1 MGKNFK
7 LEIIMKNLNKEDKLG
22 KILFIISII
31 TLLYVSY
38 IGFTKLGMWYDE
50 IYSLGMV
57 KSPFND
63 FINFAF
69 LDVHPPLYYLIFK
82 VFYKIGVFLGI
93 NPIIVGK
100 FTSLLPFYLI
110 LVLAATKVRKNWG
123 YLTAGLFAFCIVSM
137 PQLMNFAVELRMYSW
152 GLFFV
157 TASFIYAYDILNKN
171 STWKS
176 WGILTLL
183 TIASAYTHYF
193 SAIASF
199 VIYLFLLADL
209 IRNNKKELKKYFTS
223 AIIAI
228 LSFTPWLII
237 LKQQAAS
244 VSSSY
249 WIAPIT
255 LNRILGYFWF
265 VLSPDNQVI
274 NANQIAAFS
283 VLGLLLLIGVIVLL
297 IKSDKKDTYGILIA
311 VCVPIIG
318 IILSLIIKPVFH
330 PRYLIPVLGCLWL
343 GVSILL
349 GKNFSNKKIFIPI
362 FVIILLVASVG
373 CVNFTQTQINDQI
386 NDSNKIQSLEETFG
400 SGNLII
406 YDAFVPYFEMNS
418 YYLTDDH
425 NFMLTVTEDKDFNT
439 TANQISDVLAD
450 PGIQNE
456 ISHGSKVF
464 FINYKHYDNEITLN
478 HDTYNL
484 KKLPIDLDKYTAYE
498 VEIK

>member
-1 MGKNFK
+1 M
-7 LEIIMKNLNKEDKLG
+7 NKEDKLG
-22 KILFIISII
+22 KILFIASVIA
-31 TLLYVSY
+31 LLYVSY

-57 KSPFND
+57 KSSFSD

-69 LDVHPPLYYLIFK
+69 LDVHPPLYYLI
-82 VFYKIGVFLGI
+82 YKTFCKIFIGV
-93 NPIIVGK
+93 NPVIIGK

-110 LVLAATKVRKNWG
+110 LILAFTKVRKNWG
-123 YLTAGLFAFCIVSM
+123 YLTAGLFAFCIVTM

-157 TASFIYAYDILNKN
+157 TASFIYANEITNNSNLKN
-171 STWKS
+171 WA
-176 WGILTLL
+176 ILTLL

-193 SAIASF
+193 SAVASF
-199 VIYLFLLADL
+199 VIYLFLL
-209 IRNNKKELKKYFTS
+209 IRNKDLKMYFTS
-223 AIIAI
+223 AIIAV
-228 LSFTPWLII
+228 LSFMPWLVI
-237 LKQQAAS
+237 LKQQAS
-244 VSSSY
+244 TVSNNY

-255 LNRILGYFWF
+255 INRIIGYLFF
-265 VLSPDNQVI
+265 VFSPDNQVI
-274 NANQIAAFS
+274 NSNQIASFS

-297 IKSDKKDTYGILIA
+297 AKSNKKDSCGILIA

-318 IILSLIIKPVFH
+318 IILSLIIRPIFH

-343 GVSILL
+343 GVSIILS
-349 GKNFSNKKIFIPI
+349 KNFNNKKIFIPI
-362 FVIILLVASVG
+362 FVVILLVASVS
-373 CVNFTQTQINDQI
+373 CVNFTQNQI
-386 NDSNKIQSLEETFG
+386 NDSNADNNKIHSLQETFG

-406 YDAFVPYFEMNS
+406 YDGFVPYFEMNS

-425 NFMLTVTEDKDFNT
+425 NFMLSVSEDKDFNT
-439 TANQISDVLAD
+439 TANQISGVLSD

-456 ISHGSKVF
+456 IANGSKVY
-464 FINYKHYDNEITLN
+464 FISYKHYDNEITLN

-498 VEIK
+498 VEIKKVS